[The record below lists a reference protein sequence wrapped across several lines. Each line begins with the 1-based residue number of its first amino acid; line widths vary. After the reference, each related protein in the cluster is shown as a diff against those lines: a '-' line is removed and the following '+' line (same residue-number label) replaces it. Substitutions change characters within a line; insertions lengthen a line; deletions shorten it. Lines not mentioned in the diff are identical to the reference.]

1 MLSVLNIFLSITAFL
16 GNTLILVALHTES
29 SLHPP
34 SKLLLRSLAKTD
46 LCVGIIVQ
54 PLGITYWMSSVNE
67 RWDICRFA
75 VVASIITSYML
86 CLVSLLILTA
96 ISVDRLLALLL
107 GLRYKQVVTLRRT
120 YVAVFAFWLIS
131 TLASTL
137 RLWDYRISSWYSYV
151 VISLCLVTSIYSYT
165 KIFLRLSHH
174 QIPVQGSFQAH
185 QQSQTLP
192 LNLVWYKK
200 AVYSVRRYVSYQAPS
215 YTLLCLAFMSVN
227 KA

>member
-1 MLSVLNIFLSITAFL
+1 MHMTNFTGGVNQKAIEELHCSAELTGGLHNQLISLSVLNIFLSITAFL
-16 GNTLILVALHTES
+16 GNTLILVALHKES
-29 SLHPP
+29 PLHPP

-54 PLGITYWMSSVNE
+54 PLGITYWMSSVSE

-120 YVAVFAFWLIS
+120 YVAVFAFWLVS

-137 RLWDYRISSWYSYV
+137 RLWDYRISSWYSYL
-151 VISLCLVTSIYSYT
+151 VISLCLVTS
-165 KIFLRLSHH
+165 F
-174 QIPVQGSFQAH
+174 
-185 QQSQTLP
+185 TLTQ
-192 LNLVWYKK
+192 KF
-200 AVYSVRRYVSYQAPS
+200 S
-215 YTLLCLAFMSVN
+215 
-227 KA
+227 